1 MNIPEKLV
9 KIDAVIQKLMEWA
22 FIGGLCIMWGMAL
35 HGIILSEDKELVNEC
50 KIICL
55 GITGLFIMMGYCKI
69 IDITK
74 ENLRKKTK

>member
-35 HGIILSEDKELVNEC
+35 HGIILSEDKELVNGC
-50 KIICL
+50 KIIFL
-55 GITGLFIMMGYCKI
+55 GITIVFIMMGYCKI